1 MLSLLIDSILHIIS
15 DLLHVKQ
22 LISYHIHFCE
32 LSRNA
37 KICRRWWLH
46 SDNFMKVHECFLRRN
61 GTFLK
66 RRIEKRR
73 ISWFIKWRDKDPWK
87 TMPNLTLLLKKSSL
101 KNQWTNLGTLVTLVV
116 LILVDYGFCLLSF
129 SDLTEEKVSPFVVLL
144 SCMIKKFDI
153 QTPFFFIIAYFGR
166 KFGKLNLIM
175 TSIQTIISYIKISR
189 FKVMCILWLKIF
201 RS

>member
-46 SDNFMKVHECFLRRN
+46 SDNFMKVHKCFLRRN

-129 SDLTEEKVSPFVVLL
+129 IRFKWGKSFSFCCFIVMHDQKVWYSNTIFFYHCLFWEKV
-144 SCMIKKFDI
+144 
-153 QTPFFFIIAYFGR
+153 R
-166 KFGKLNLIM
+166 KA
-175 TSIQTIISYIKISR
+175 
-189 FKVMCILWLKIF
+189 
-201 RS
+201 

>member
-32 LSRNA
+32 LPRNA

-87 TMPNLTLLLKKSSL
+87 TMPNLTLVLKKSSL

-129 SDLTEEKVSPFVVLL
+129 IRFNWGKSFSCCCFIVMYDQKVWYSNTIFFYHCLFWEKV
-144 SCMIKKFDI
+144 
-153 QTPFFFIIAYFGR
+153 R
-166 KFGKLNLIM
+166 KA
-175 TSIQTIISYIKISR
+175 
-189 FKVMCILWLKIF
+189 
-201 RS
+201 